1 MTDQMLFVAIPY
13 AAVLMAVVMTVYR
26 YRNNRFSYSS
36 LSSQL
41 LENNV
46 LSWASVAWHYAIL
59 LILIAHVSAA
69 VFPGAWAAL
78 QGGQFRLYVI
88 EITGMGLALMAII
101 GMVLFIWRRLVNPRV
116 RVVTSPGDWV
126 LLVALLAQVVLGFV
140 TAFAYRW
147 GGLWYLHT
155 ATPWLESLVRL
166 DPDTSTVAMLPWLV
180 KLHFVGGFLMIA
192 LVPFTRLIHAL
203 VIPIE
208 YLWRPY
214 RIVVWNRR
222 QALRK

>member
-13 AAVLMAVVMTVYR
+13 AAVLIAVVMTVYR

-46 LSWASVAWHYAIL
+46 LSWASVAWHYAIV
-59 LILIAHVSAA
+59 LILIAHVLAA

-78 QGGQFRLYVI
+78 LGGQFRLYVI
-88 EITGMGLALMAII
+88 EIIGMGMALMAII
-101 GMVLFIWRRLVNPRV
+101 GMVLFIWRRLAYPRV
-116 RVVTSPGDWV
+116 RVVTSPGDWGLLAL
-126 LLVALLAQVVLGFV
+126 LLVQVVLGFV

-155 ATPWLESLVRL
+155 AAPWLESLVRL
-166 DPDTSTVAMLPWLV
+166 EPDTSTVAMLPWTV
-180 KLHFVGGFLMIA
+180 KLHFVGGFLIIA

>member
-1 MTDQMLFVAIPY
+1 MTDQVLFVAIPY
-13 AAVLMAVVMTVYR
+13 AAVLIAVVMTIYR

-59 LILIAHVSAA
+59 LILVAHVLAA

-78 QGGQFRLYVI
+78 LGGQFRLYVI
-88 EITGMGLALMAII
+88 EITGMGLALLAII
-101 GMVLFIWRRLVNPRV
+101 GMALFIWRRLTNPRV
-116 RVVTSPGDWV
+116 RVVTSTGDWV
-126 LLVALLAQVVLGFV
+126 LLVVLLVQVVLGFA

-147 GGLWYLHT
+147 GALWYLRT
-155 ATPWLESLVRL
+155 AAPWLESLVRL
-166 DPDTSTVAMLPWLV
+166 EPDTSYVVMLPWLV
-180 KLHFVGGFLMIA
+180 KLHFVGGFVIVA

-203 VIPIE
+203 VIPVE

-214 RIVVWNRR
+214 RVVVWNRR
-222 QALRK
+222 

>member
-1 MTDQMLFVAIPY
+1 MTDELLFVAIPY
-13 AAVLMAVVMTVYR
+13 AAVLIAVVMTVYR

-36 LSSQL
+36 MSSQL
-41 LENNV
+41 LENSV

-59 LILIAHVSAA
+59 LILAAHVLAA
-69 VFPGAWAAL
+69 LFPGAWAAL
-78 QGGQFRLYVI
+78 LGGQLRLYVI
-88 EITGMGLALMAII
+88 EITGMGLALLAII
-101 GMVLFIWRRLVNPRV
+101 GIGLFNWRRLVYPRV
-116 RVVTSPGDWV
+116 RVVTTRGDWV

-166 DPDTSTVAMLPWLV
+166 SPDTAAVAALPWLV
-180 KLHFVGGFLMIA
+180 KLHFVGGFAIIA
-192 LVPFTRLIHAL
+192 LIPFTRLIHVL
-203 VIPIE
+203 TIPIE

-214 RIVVWNRR
+214 RVVVWNRR
-222 QALRK
+222 QALHD

>member
-13 AAVLMAVVMTVYR
+13 AAVLIAVVMTFYR

-46 LSWASVAWHYAIL
+46 LSWASVAWHYAIV
-59 LILIAHVSAA
+59 LILTAHVLAA

-78 QGGQFRLYVI
+78 LGGQSRLYVI
-88 EITGMGLALMAII
+88 EITGMGLALMAIV
-101 GMVLFIWRRLVNPRV
+101 GMGLFIWRRLANPRV
-116 RVVTSPGDWV
+116 SVVTTTGDWV
-126 LLVALLAQVVLGFV
+126 LLVLLLAQVVLGFV

-155 ATPWLESLVRL
+155 AAPWLESLVRL

-180 KLHFVGGFLMIA
+180 KLHFVGGFVIIA

-214 RIVVWNRR
+214 RVIVWNRR
-222 QALRK
+222 QELRK